1 LAVQAATG
9 SARHTA
15 LQALMVLQ
23 GQMALQGTESPVESS
38 FKGRMCRIVAK
49 LFGKVIKAEESS
61 LSPYSSPDMDFD
73 ALLYTMEDMLSLFPL
88 EGPRREG
95 TDMAISMMTSILRFR
110 SAADLRELIEELG
123 ISKSGGGV
131 WSILMDLDRAPMS
144 RLPSS
149 PSARTFSS
157 TSPQSRDVAQL
168 VSVIGSGLEI
178 QGRLAAI
185 EALRRY
191 RDQHGD
197 EDLKLHLD
205 TVSDNFRDYIW
216 EQLSVPSE
224 SPAKTSPAGKGS
236 LPMSERIRNLRS
248 RLNMSESTPAVEAQS
263 STPSSSPSKKPAV
276 TPSKIPTPSRIP
288 RTGTAKPSAS
298 TNVLSLRER
307 LAAAQTN
314 RWKATESVD
323 ENENDVTP
331 SAPSSHAAALRAR
344 LQAVKHQAQ
353 SND

>member
-1 LAVQAATG
+1 
-9 SARHTA
+9 
-15 LQALMVLQ
+15 MVLQ

-38 FKGRMCRIVAK
+38 FKGRMSRIVAK

-61 LSPYSSPDMDFD
+61 VSPYSSPDMDFD
-73 ALLYTMEDMLSLFPL
+73 ALLYTMEDMLSLVPI

-110 SAADLRELIEELG
+110 SASDLRELIEELG
-123 ISKSGGGV
+123 ISKSEGGV
-131 WSILMDLDRAPMS
+131 WSILVDLDRAPRS
-144 RLPSS
+144 RLPPS
-149 PSARTFSS
+149 PSSRILSS

-168 VSVIGSGLEI
+168 VSVIGSGLES

-197 EDLKLHLD
+197 DDLNLHLD

-224 SPAKTSPAGKGS
+224 SPAKASSAETGN

-248 RLNMSESTPAVEAQS
+248 RLSMSESAAVVEVQS
-263 STPSSSPSKKPAV
+263 STPPSSPSSKQTG

-288 RTGTAKPSAS
+288 RSGIAKPSAS
-298 TNVLSLRER
+298 TTVLSLRER
-307 LAAAQTN
+307 LAAAQAN
-314 RWKATESVD
+314 RWKATDSVD
-323 ENENDVTP
+323 EKDNDVAP
-331 SAPSSHAAALRAR
+331 LAPSSHAAALRAR
-344 LQAVKHQAQ
+344 LQAVKHQTQ
-353 SND
+353 SSD